1 MHGLTLEQWQMLYKV
16 FASFQNRLQW
26 VKLFGS
32 RARGDYKE
40 ASDIDL
46 AIGMTED
53 IVTDLTI
60 ALEQSQ
66 LPYTFDIIDYNHQP
80 NQKLKEAIDRDGIL
94 LWAKKGD
101 GSIVMTNEILQLK
114 REEYHKALT
123 RLQSALQKEPDDD
136 DMVLDATIQRFE
148 FTFELAWKLLKAL
161 LDYEGIEANSPR
173 SCIREAW
180 KQHLIKNAEQWL
192 DMQTKRNLSSHT
204 YNEATAL
211 EIYRSIKEKY
221 IDLLTELDQTV
232 EATLT
237 NVGAD
242 R

>member
-1 MHGLTLEQWQMLYKV
+1 
-16 FASFQNRLQW
+16 
-26 VKLFGS
+26 
-32 RARGDYKE
+32 
-40 ASDIDL
+40 
-46 AIGMTED
+46 MTD
-53 IVTDLTI
+53 
-60 ALEQSQ
+60 
-66 LPYTFDIIDYNHQP
+66 
-80 NQKLKEAIDRDGIL
+80 
-94 LWAKKGD
+94 
-101 GSIVMTNEILQLK
+101 EILQLK

-123 RLQSALQKEPDDD
+123 RLQTALQKERDDD

-180 KQHLIKNAEQWL
+180 KQHLIKDAELWL

-221 IDLLTELDQTV
+221 ISLLTELDQTV
-232 EATLT
+232 EARLK
-237 NVGAD
+237 AEE
-242 R
+242 

>member
-1 MHGLTLEQWQMLYKV
+1 MGVSFNKTVLRPGTGLSLRVAPTHPAPYPDFCTTNVGAPQRC
-16 FASFQNRLQW
+16 ARLH
-26 VKLFGS
+26 
-32 RARGDYKE
+32 
-40 ASDIDL
+40 
-46 AIGMTED
+46 
-53 IVTDLTI
+53 
-60 ALEQSQ
+60 
-66 LPYTFDIIDYNHQP
+66 TFDIIDYNHQP

-101 GSIVMTNEILQLK
+101 GSIVMTDEILQLK

-123 RLQSALQKEPDDD
+123 RLQSALQKEPDD

-161 LDYEGIEANSPR
+161 LDYEGIEATSPR

-192 DMQTKRNLSSHT
+192 DMQTKRDLSSHT

-221 IDLLTELDQTV
+221 IDLLTELDQMV